1 MYNMYTQSIKL
12 LAIAIFMT
20 VSSLVSGQVGL
31 GFVTGIDLYQRY
43 SNPVDNIANES
54 SGNALL
60 NVVFGPKV
68 WLGGKDF
75 SISAEMPASIGLTG
89 FDVKDYKGM
98 GLGSLPLIGMINFMG
113 NSGLDRD
120 VGLGFSIGGGVMRYK
135 TELYGVTQEFAD
147 LGVVREWEEVYVIQ
161 AELGFGVTGFTGKL
175 YGRYGFSNDAQ
186 KLRTFSIGLL
196 TDFNLL
202 MMRKIDDP
210 ASAL

>member
-1 MYNMYTQSIKL
+1 MLYPSIRIFALALFMSLSTL
-12 LAIAIFMT
+12 L
-20 VSSLVSGQVGL
+20 SGQIGL

-43 SNPVDNIANES
+43 TNPVDNIADES

-60 NVVFGPKV
+60 NVVFGPKIWV
-68 WLGGKDF
+68 GGKDF
-75 SISAEMPASIGLTG
+75 SLSAEVPVSIGLTG
-89 FDVKDYKGM
+89 FDTQDYKGLGM
-98 GLGSLPLIGMINFMG
+98 GALPLIGMINFMG

-147 LGVVREWEEVYVIQ
+147 LGVVRNWEEVYVVQ
-161 AELGFGVTGFTGKL
+161 AEIGFGVTGFTGKL
-175 YGRYGFSNDAQ
+175 YGRYGFSNDES

>member
-1 MYNMYTQSIKL
+1 MTSRTFKL
-12 LAIAIFMT
+12 
-20 VSSLVSGQVGL
+20 SLITILLSLSTLMSAQVGI

-43 SNPVDNIANES
+43 SNPIDNIANES

-68 WLGGKDF
+68 WVGGKDF
-75 SISAEMPASIGLTG
+75 SISAELPASIGITG

-98 GLGSLPLIGMINFMG
+98 GLASLPLIGMINFKG

-135 TELYGVTQEFAD
+135 TELYGLTQEYAD
-147 LGVVREWEEVYVIQ
+147 LGVVRDWEQVYVIQ
-161 AELGFGVTGFTGKL
+161 AEIGFGVTGFTGKL
-175 YGRYGFSNDAQ
+175 YTRYGFSNDDE
-186 KLRTFSIGLL
+186 KLRTFSIGIL